1 VTKTHN
7 PAGIAGPFATYSH
20 GIELEGAYR
29 LLFGAGQAGVA
40 ADGSIGKG
48 ITDQATHVWSNI
60 RLVLESAGMTI
71 SDIVQLNMLL
81 IDRDDHAQAAAIR
94 ESILDGHR
102 PASTL
107 MYVSGLANPEWRI
120 EIDFVAARPVG

>member
-1 VTKTHN
+1 MAKTHN
-7 PAGIAGPFATYSH
+7 PAGMAGPFASYSH
-20 GIELEGAYR
+20 GVELEGAHR
-29 LLFGAGQAGVA
+29 FLFGAGQAGVA
-40 ADGSIGKG
+40 ADGSIGEG

-71 SDIVQLNMLL
+71 PDIVQLNMLL
-81 IDRDDHAQAAAIR
+81 VERDDYAQAAAIR
-94 ESILDGHR
+94 ESMLDGHR

-107 MYVSGLANPEWRI
+107 MYVSGLANPDWRI